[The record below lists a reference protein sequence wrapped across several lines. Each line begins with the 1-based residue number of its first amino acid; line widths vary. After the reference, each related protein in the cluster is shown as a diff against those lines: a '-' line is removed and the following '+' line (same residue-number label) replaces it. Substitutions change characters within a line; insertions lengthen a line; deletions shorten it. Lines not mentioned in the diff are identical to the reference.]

1 MLYLVNLK
9 LAVILKR
16 FQMAMLVSGCM
27 RFYLNMNHYNLTS
40 LDLKMRAR

>member
-9 LAVILKR
+9 HASIAKR
-16 FQMAMLVSGCM
+16 FQMAMLVSGWM

-40 LDLKMRAR
+40 LELKMRAR